1 MPTYEYRCPD
11 GHEFEKFW
19 RSISSAQPDVPC
31 PVCGKLGERQ
41 LSASGFAFKG
51 SGFYLTDYGK
61 NAHRGTGTPTG
72 TSPASEGASAKGEK
86 SGGEGKSG
94 EGSSTSEG
102 SSKSDSSSKSEG
114 KSGGESTA
122 PAAKPAESAPK
133 PAASPKPAK
142 GGSDS

>member
-1 MPTYEYRCPD
+1 MPTYEYRCPS

-19 RSISSAQPDVPC
+19 RSISAAQPDVPC

-72 TSPASEGASAKGEK
+72 TSPAGEGAAAKGEK
-86 SGGEGKSG
+86 SS
-94 EGSSTSEG
+94 
-102 SSKSDSSSKSEG
+102 SEG
-114 KSGGESTA
+114 KSAESGSKSDAKGESKSESRGESKSA
-122 PAAKPAESAPK
+122 GESKPAESAPR
-133 PAASPKPAK
+133 PAPAPKPAK